1 MFLWQA
7 LKPQAVVAAF
17 SALAKE
23 TRDQPK
29 TADAGDGRPATNL
42 PTLGL
47 VNLYDPNSLT

>member
-17 SALAKE
+17 TALSKE
-23 TRDQPK
+23 PRDRLK
-29 TADAGDGRPATNL
+29 AAAAGDDRPATNL

-47 VNLYDPNSLT
+47 VNPYDPNNLT